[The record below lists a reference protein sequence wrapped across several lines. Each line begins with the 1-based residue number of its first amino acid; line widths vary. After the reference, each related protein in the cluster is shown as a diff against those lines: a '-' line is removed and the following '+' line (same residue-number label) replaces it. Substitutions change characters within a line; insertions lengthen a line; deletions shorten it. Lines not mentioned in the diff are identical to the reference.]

1 MGEKRWQNQYRDT
14 LVCIDSWDSG
24 VCTGRLIHREL
35 PGPVGFRG
43 VMQFLLEME
52 RLLDDMQFPEPF
64 AKTRSFT
71 QGTPLTGV
79 SAQDTQ
85 KGHVATF
92 NLRVLFR
99 QNASWQGYVEWL
111 EGKKTE
117 SFRSALELMHLV
129 DQAIGKRRVD
139 KQVCRNAADL

>member
-1 MGEKRWQNQYRDT
+1 MSEKRWQNQYRDT
-14 LVCIDSWDSG
+14 LVCIDSWDNG

-35 PGPVGFRG
+35 PEPIGFCG

-71 QGTPLTGV
+71 QGTPAPSV

-85 KGHVATF
+85 KGRVATF

-99 QNASWQGYVEWL
+99 QNASWQGSLQWL
-111 EGKKTE
+111 EGHQE
-117 SFRSALELMHLV
+117 MSFRSVLELLLLLNSTV
-129 DQAIGKRRVD
+129 EEARQEKA
-139 KQVCRNAADL
+139 N